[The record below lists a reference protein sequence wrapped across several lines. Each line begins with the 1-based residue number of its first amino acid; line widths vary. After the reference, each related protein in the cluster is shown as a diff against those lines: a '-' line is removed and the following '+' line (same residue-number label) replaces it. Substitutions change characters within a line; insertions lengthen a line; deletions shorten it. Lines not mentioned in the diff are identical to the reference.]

1 MSESKSSYIDGDDD
15 DDDEYME
22 DKLVLTVGI
31 LRSAQK
37 YYKLSIIIH
46 IYYNLG
52 DNDVGEYIPSPSKK
66 ELDLGLGLDLTR
78 AESRY

>member
-31 LRSAQK
+31 LRSA
-37 YYKLSIIIH
+37 
-46 IYYNLG
+46 
-52 DNDVGEYIPSPSKK
+52 
-66 ELDLGLGLDLTR
+66 
-78 AESRY
+78 